1 MTTLENIKNRLI
13 ERILAVNNEKLLQA
27 IDNIF
32 DLTQTEEI
40 ISLSSEQT
48 EMLMMSEQDIKN
60 ENLISESELDKSDT
74 EWLK

>member
-13 ERILAVNNEKLLQA
+13 ERILAINNEKLLQA

-48 EMLMMSEQDIKN
+48 EMLIMSEQDIKN